1 MSGRSIALATLV
13 AGTALLLA
21 GCAEPQAAIPPVPAS
36 SPTPSAIEMA
46 TPAPTAAPT
55 PAPTLSGAPA
65 GGRVSLS
72 VHRGAPPLLAHQGPT
87 WYVISAEPASTS
99 IKIAWTDT
107 PSPGCG
113 AVKDVWV
120 QETSND
126 VTIDLARSARNV
138 DTTCPDVLVPR
149 RATISL
155 EAPLG
160 SRRLLEES
168 GGPMVPRPCPSP
180 LSATPASPD
189 IACPLNTTNR

>member
-1 MSGRSIALATLV
+1 VPRRSIALATL
-13 AGTALLLA
+13 AAATALLLT
-21 GCAEPQAAIPPVPAS
+21 GCAEPQAAIPAVPAS

-46 TPAPTAAPT
+46 TPAPT
-55 PAPTLSGAPA
+55 PAPTLSGAPN
-65 GGRVSLS
+65 GRTVSLT
-72 VHRGAPPLLAHQGPT
+72 VHRSAPPLLAHEGPT
-87 WYVISAEPASTS
+87 WYVLAADPASS
-99 IKIAWTDT
+99 SVEIAWMDT

-120 QETSND
+120 QETSKD

-149 RATISL
+149 RATVPLDS
-155 EAPLG
+155 PLG

-189 IACPLNTTNR
+189 IACPLGSTNR